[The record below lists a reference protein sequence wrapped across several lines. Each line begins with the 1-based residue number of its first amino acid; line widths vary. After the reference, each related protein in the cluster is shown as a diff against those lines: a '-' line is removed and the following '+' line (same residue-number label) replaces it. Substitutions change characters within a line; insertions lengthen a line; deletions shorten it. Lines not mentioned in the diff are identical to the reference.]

1 MSTLVAAPP
10 GRKRRFRK
18 VLVIAGLVLVILFAA
33 LIVYLNGASF
43 QQSVR
48 NKVVA
53 ELERITGGKV
63 ELQSLDWKWTSLQ
76 FEVRGLTIHGLE
88 APTEAPYAHA
98 DRINAGLKVV
108 SFVSRKIALSNVA
121 VDHLLVHLIIYP
133 DGSTNQPAP
142 KKQQPPEPTP
152 PERLFELGINRLE
165 VSDGTLLLNQEQ
177 IPFSLTGERL
187 SAGVSYAP
195 KERGY
200 ETNVSMSLV
209 SAKWREL
216 AAQRGDVDL
225 HLLLR
230 NTDAEIR
237 SLRVATQHST
247 LQASGTLQNYNHPE
261 VHMQY
266 TASVELAEAAKLASI
281 PELRAGHAD
290 LKGSLDYR
298 DGRYLTQGN
307 ASVKKLEWKDQTLQV
322 ADVEGSSAYVID
334 PSKVS
339 VSKLAARIFSGT
351 VRGDI
356 QVTDWSVPERTRKPR
371 PQKGTAN
378 LQVSGLE
385 INRLAAALTEPGIPL
400 RKLEL
405 AGAASGE
412 IKASWTGSP
421 DRTVAAINLDIT
433 APQNPAAQ
441 QVPLTGELRAVY
453 RADVRTLDVA
463 TLNLAARAIRL
474 NATGKLGSDHAQAK
488 LSVNATDLRELR
500 PALAAMS
507 PGTRI
512 PVVLEGHASFNGS
525 VSGKL
530 NALSTRGRLEL
541 GNFDTELAP
550 VELPGRTIPTPA
562 QGTRPVQRA
571 HWDALLADLNYSPA
585 NLTVQ
590 NGSLRRGRAIATFS
604 GSVTLHR
611 GTVEENSSALNI
623 SLRLQDAPIEE
634 LQPLFGLNYPVSGM
648 LAAEL
653 RISGTPAN
661 PRAIGSMQI
670 SKVSAYGE
678 PFNTFRS
685 QVQLAGKQMQLNDIF
700 LAHNGAKL
708 TGSFGYNFGAGY
720 SQFDLTGDNIDLGAM
735 HIFELPRL
743 AIAGKASFHVTGSG
757 NEAAPVLNGELN
769 LTDLVLNHETVGTMR
784 ITAETRGSD
793 LLLQGRSR
801 FESSSLTMDGDI
813 QLRGDWP
820 GHMNLKFAQLDF
832 DPLIRAYFQGQITG
846 HSSIAGNIDIHGPFR
861 RPRDLVITGVADQ
874 LSAELEHIR
883 LQNDG
888 PVHFSMDTEFARL
901 DQFHLVGENTD
912 AYVQGGLR
920 LSSDH
925 AIDLR
930 TRGRVDLR
938 LLQGYNPNIVAYG
951 PANFT
956 VNIGGTLTRPQL
968 SGRVD
973 LVNAG
978 ISLLDLPNGLS
989 QINGTLVFVQ
999 DRVQIEKL
1007 TAHTGGGELN
1017 VGGFLAYRNG
1027 LYFDLTAT
1035 GKDVRLRYPPGVSSS
1050 ADASLRYTGSAKA
1063 SLLSGDVTVTRFGM
1077 NPNFD
1082 FANYLAQSK
1091 KAPVLSTLNPFLDN
1105 LRLDIHITSTPELR
1119 VETSLAKLSGDLD
1132 LRLRGTAARP
1142 ALLGRVNIAE
1152 GDISFQGTKYRL
1164 ERGDITFS
1172 NPVTIE
1178 PVINMEMSARVQDY
1192 DITIGLHGT
1201 VAAGKNLSMTYRSD
1215 PPLSNAD
1222 IIALLAFGR
1231 TRSEALYSTTQ
1242 PGQTGSDTAAASNA
1256 ILGQAL
1262 NATFSDR
1269 VQRLFGAS
1277 RVKIDPQFIGSE
1289 NNPSA
1294 RVTIEQT
1301 INNNITLT
1309 YITSLTQSAETVV
1322 QVEYNINRNV
1332 SIVAVRDQ
1340 NGVLGFDVHI
1350 RRRRK

>member
-1 MSTLVAAPP
+1 VSTLVAAPP
-10 GRKRRFRK
+10 ARKRRFRK
-18 VLVIAGLVLVILFAA
+18 ALVIAGLVLLILLAA
-33 LIVYLNGASF
+33 LLVYLNSAAF

-53 ELERITGGKV
+53 ELELMTGGKV
-63 ELQSLDWKWTSLQ
+63 ELQSLDWRWTSLQ
-76 FEVRGLTIHGLE
+76 FEAHGLTIHGLE
-88 APTEAPYAHA
+88 AATEAPYAHA
-98 DRINAGLKVV
+98 DRINVGLKII
-108 SFVSRKIALSNVA
+108 SFLSRKIALSNVS
-121 VDHLLVHLIIYP
+121 VDHLQVHLIIYP
-133 DGSTNQPAP
+133 DGSTNQPPP
-142 KKQQPPEPTP
+142 KKQQPSGTSP
-152 PERLFELGINRLE
+152 PERLFELGINHLE

-177 IPFSLTGERL
+177 IPFSLSGDRL

-200 ETNVSMSLV
+200 QANVSMSLV
-209 SAKWREL
+209 SAKWRDL
-216 AAQRGDVDL
+216 AAQRGDLDL
-225 HLLLR
+225 QLLLR

-237 SLRVATQHST
+237 SLRLATQKST

-261 VHMQY
+261 IHMQY
-266 TASVELAEAAKLASI
+266 AAGVDLTEAAKLAGI
-281 PELRAGHAD
+281 PELRGGRAD

-298 DGRYLTQGN
+298 DARYLTQGN
-307 ASVKKLEWKDQTLQV
+307 LNVKKLEWKDPTLQI
-322 ADVEGSSAYVID
+322 ADVDGTSAYVLD
-334 PSKVS
+334 SNKLSLTKV
-339 VSKLAARIFSGT
+339 AARVFGGT
-351 VRGDI
+351 MHGEL
-356 QVTDWSVPERTRKPR
+356 QVTNWSVPERIRKAR

-385 INRLAAALTEPGIPL
+385 IGRMAAAVTEPGIPL
-400 RKLEL
+400 SKLDL

-421 DRTVAAINLDIT
+421 QRTVAAINLDIA

-441 QVPLTGELRAVY
+441 QVALNGELKATY
-453 RADVRTLDVA
+453 RGDAHTLDVA
-463 TLNLAARAIRL
+463 ALSLATRAIRL
-474 NATGKLGSDHAQAK
+474 NATGQLGSDKAQAK
-488 LSVNATDLRELR
+488 LSINATDLHELR

-525 VSGKL
+525 ISGKL

-541 GNFDTELAP
+541 GNFDTEFAP
-550 VELPGRTIPTPA
+550 VELPGVTAPA
-562 QGTRPVQRA
+562 QRAQPAQRL
-571 HWDALLADLNYSPA
+571 HWDALIADVNYSPT
-585 NLTVQ
+585 NLNLQ
-590 NGSLRRGRAIATFS
+590 NGSLRRGKAVATFS
-604 GSVTLHR
+604 GTVALHK
-611 GTVEENSSALNI
+611 GTIEENSSTINAAFH
-623 SLRLQDAPIEE
+623 LQDAPIEG
-634 LQPLFGLNYPVSGM
+634 LQPLLGLNYPVTGVLVADM
-648 LAAEL
+648 
-653 RISGTPAN
+653 RITGTPAM
-661 PRAIGSMQI
+661 PRANGNVQI
-670 SKVSAYGE
+670 TRLSAYGE
-678 PFNTFRS
+678 PFRMFRS
-685 QVQLAGKQMQLNDIF
+685 QVQFAGKQIQLSDIF

-708 TGSFGYNFGAGY
+708 TGSFGYNFAGAY

-735 HIFELPRL
+735 HLFELPRL
-743 AIAGKASFHVTGSG
+743 AIAGKAAFHITGSG

-784 ITAETRGSD
+784 ITAETRGAD

-801 FESSSLTMDGDI
+801 FEGSSLTMDGDI

-861 RPRDLVITGVADQ
+861 RPRDLVISGVADQ

-920 LSSDH
+920 LSSEH
-925 AIDLR
+925 TIDLR
-930 TRGRVDLR
+930 TKGRVDLR

-956 VNIGGTLTRPQL
+956 VNIDGTLARPQL

-1063 SLLSGDVTVTRFGM
+1063 SLLSGDVIVTRFGM

-1105 LRLDIHITSTPELR
+1105 LRLDVHITSTPELR

-1132 LRLRGTAARP
+1132 LHLRGTAARP

-1164 ERGDITFS
+1164 ERGDVTFS

-1231 TRSEALYSTTQ
+1231 TRSQGLYGTTQ

>member
-10 GRKRRFRK
+10 TKRRRFRK
-18 VLVIAGLVLVILFAA
+18 ALIIAA
-33 LIVYLNGASF
+33 LILLALFTALLLYLNSSSF
-43 QQSVR
+43 QESVR
-48 NKVVA
+48 RKVVVQ
-53 ELERITGGKV
+53 LERITGGKV
-63 ELQSLDWKWTSLQ
+63 ELQWLGWKWTSLQ
-76 FEVRGLTIHGLE
+76 FEARGLTIHGLE
-88 APTEAPYAHA
+88 APSEPPYAHA
-98 DRINAGLKVV
+98 DRINVGVKIV
-108 SFVSRKIALSNVA
+108 SLFSRKIALSNVA
-121 VDHLLVHLIIYP
+121 VDHLLLHLIIYP
-133 DGSTNQPAP
+133 DGSTNQPAL
-142 KKQQPPEPTP
+142 KKQQPGEASP
-152 PERLFELGINRLE
+152 PERLFDLGINRLE
-165 VSDGTLLLNQEQ
+165 ITDGALLLNQEQ
-177 IPFSLTGERL
+177 IPFSLTGESL

-195 KERGY
+195 KEKGY
-200 ETNVSMSLV
+200 ETNLSMSLA
-209 SAKWREL
+209 SAQWRGQ
-216 AAQRGDVDL
+216 AAQRGDIDVQM
-225 HLLLR
+225 LLR
-230 NTDAEIR
+230 NNNAEIR
-237 SLRVATQHST
+237 SLRVASQHST

-261 VHMQY
+261 IHMQY
-266 TASVELAEAAKLASI
+266 AAAIELADAARLAGV

-290 LKGSLDYR
+290 LKGSLDYQ
-298 DGRYLTQGN
+298 DSRYVTQGN
-307 ASVKKLEWKDQTLQV
+307 LSVKNVEWKDQMLHVVGVDGT
-322 ADVEGSSAYVID
+322 SAYALD
-334 PSKVS
+334 PNKVS
-339 VSKLAARIFSGT
+339 LSRIVAQIFGGA
-351 VRGDI
+351 VRGEV
-356 QVTDWSVPERTRKPR
+356 QVTNWNVPERIRKAR
-371 PQKGTAN
+371 PQKGVAN
-378 LQVSGLE
+378 LQLSGLE
-385 INRLAAALTEPGIPL
+385 VNRVAAAVTEPGVPL

-405 AGAASGE
+405 VGAASGQ
-412 IKASWTGSP
+412 IRASWVGPPQKTL
-421 DRTVAAINLDIT
+421 AAINLDVAAPPNP
-433 APQNPAAQ
+433 APQE
-441 QVPLTGELRAVY
+441 VPLSGELRATY
-453 RADVRTLDVA
+453 HGDARTLDVA
-463 TLNLAARAIRL
+463 ALSLATRAIRV
-474 NATGKLGSDHAQAK
+474 NATGQLGSDKAQAK
-488 LSVNATDLRELR
+488 LSINATDLHELR
-500 PALAAMS
+500 PALAAFS

-512 PVVLEGHASFNGS
+512 PVVLEGRGSFNGS

-530 NALSTRGRLEL
+530 TALTTRGRLEL

-550 VELPGRTIPTPA
+550 LQWPGRLA
-562 QGTRPVQRA
+562 TREQRGPQLQRV
-571 HWDALLADLNYSPA
+571 HWDALIADVTQSPSS
-585 NLTVQ
+585 LTLQ
-590 NGSLRRGRAIATFS
+590 NGSLRRGKATAAFS
-604 GSVTLHR
+604 GAVSLQH
-611 GTVEENSSALNI
+611 GLLEENSSVINLT
-623 SLRLQDAPIEE
+623 LHVQDAPVEE
-634 LQPLFGLNYPVSGM
+634 LQPLLGLKYPVTGV
-648 LAAEL
+648 LVADL
-653 RISGTPAN
+653 RLSGTPAN
-661 PRAIGSMQI
+661 PRAAGNVQI
-670 SKVSAYGE
+670 NKLTAYGE
-678 PFNTFRS
+678 PFRIFRS
-685 QVQLAGKQMQLNDIF
+685 KAQLAGKEIQLSEVF
-700 LAHNGAKL
+700 LAHNGARL
-708 TGSFGYNFGAGY
+708 TGSFGYNFAAGY
-720 SQFDLTGDNIDLGAM
+720 SQFDLTGDNIDLAAM
-735 HIFELPRL
+735 HLLDLPRL
-743 AIAGKASFHVTGSG
+743 AMAGKAAFHIMGSG
-757 NEAAPVLNGELN
+757 NEASPVLNGELN
-769 LTDLVLNHETVGTMR
+769 LTDLVLNHETVGSMR
-784 ITAETRGSD
+784 ITAETRGAD

-801 FESSSLTMDGDI
+801 FEGSTLSVDGDI

-820 GHMNLKFAQLDF
+820 GRMQLKFAQLDF

-846 HSSIAGNIDIHGPFR
+846 HSSIAGTIDIHGPFR

-912 AYVQGGLR
+912 AYLQGGLR

-925 AIDLR
+925 TIDLR
-930 TRGRVDLR
+930 SRGRVDLR
-938 LLQGYNPNIVAYG
+938 LLQGYNPNIIAYG

-956 VNIGGTLTRPQL
+956 VNVGGTMARPQM

-989 QINGTLVFVQ
+989 NINGTLVFVQ

-1007 TAHTGGGELN
+1007 TARTGGGELN
-1017 VGGFLAYRNG
+1017 VGGFLAYRSG

-1035 GKDVRLRYPPGVSSS
+1035 GKDVRLRYPPGVSAS

-1082 FANYLAQSK
+1082 FANYLTQSK
-1091 KAPVLSTLNPFLDN
+1091 KAPALSTLNPFLDN
-1105 LRLDIHITSTPELR
+1105 LRLDVHITSTPELR

-1132 LRLRGTAARP
+1132 LRVRGTAARP

-1152 GDISFQGTKYRL
+1152 GDIFFQGTKYRL

-1231 TRSEALYSTTQ
+1231 TRSQGLYSAAQ
-1242 PGQTGSDTAAASNA
+1242 PGQAGSDTASASNA
-1256 ILGQAL
+1256 ILGEAL

-1309 YITSLTQSAETVV
+1309 YVTSLTQSAETVV
-1322 QVEYNINRNV
+1322 QVEYAINRNV

-1340 NGVLGFDVHI
+1340 NGVLGFDVRI